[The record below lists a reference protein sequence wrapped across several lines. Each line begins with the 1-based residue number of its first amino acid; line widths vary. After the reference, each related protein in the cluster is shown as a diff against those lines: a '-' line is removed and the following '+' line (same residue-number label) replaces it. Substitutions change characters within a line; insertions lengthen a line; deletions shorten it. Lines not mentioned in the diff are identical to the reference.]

1 MKKTIYYLNKDGR
14 RIIGKEKFIT
24 YEDETVPE
32 SLVDHI
38 ETQEIKTDFQVG
50 DIVEIKDREIR
61 LSCKSDETTSYDAIS
76 EVDLRKG
83 TVKLKKYNRLKFS
96 IDDGSC
102 KSNGYSER
110 IEKVSDPKTIE
121 KVKGQIEKSELI
133 DEISW
138 KLEGWDLLYKMS
150 IEELTEI
157 KKIID
162 KHNEDKEDNI

>member
-1 MKKTIYYLNKDGR
+1 MKKIIYYLNKDGR

-24 YEDETVPE
+24 YEDETIPE

-50 DIVEIKDREIR
+50 DIVEIKDKEIR
-61 LSCKSDETTSYDAIS
+61 LSCKPDETTYDVIS

-83 TVKLKKYNRLKFS
+83 TIRLKGYRLKFS

-102 KSNGYSER
+102 KSNGYYER
-110 IEKVSDPKTIE
+110 IEKVIDPKTIE
-121 KVKGQIEKSELI
+121 KVKSRIEKSELI

-162 KHNEDKEDNI
+162 KHNEDKENNI

>member
-24 YEDETVPE
+24 YEDETIPE

-61 LSCKSDETTSYDAIS
+61 LSCKPDETTYDVIS

-83 TVKLKKYNRLKFS
+83 TIRLKEYNHLKFS

-102 KSNGYSER
+102 KSNGCYER
-110 IEKVSDPKTIE
+110 IEKIIDPKTIE
-121 KVKGQIEKSELI
+121 KSKKPDREK
-133 DEISW
+133 
-138 KLEGWDLLYKMS
+138 
-150 IEELTEI
+150 
-157 KKIID
+157 
-162 KHNEDKEDNI
+162 

>member
-1 MKKTIYYLNKDGR
+1 MKKTIYYLNKEGR

-50 DIVEIKDREIR
+50 DIVEIKNREIS
-61 LSCKSDETTSYDAIS
+61 LSCENIYDVIS
-76 EVDLRKG
+76 EIDLRKG
-83 TVKLKKYNRLKFS
+83 TIRLKEYNHLKFS

-102 KSNGYSER
+102 KSDNYKR

-121 KVKGQIEKSELI
+121 EVKGQIEKRELI

-138 KLEGWDLLYKMS
+138 KLEGWDLLYEMS

-157 KKIID
+157 KKIIE
-162 KHNEDKEDNI
+162 KHVKE

>member
-1 MKKTIYYLNKDGR
+1 MKKTIYYLNKEGR

-50 DIVEIKDREIR
+50 DIVEIKDRDS
-61 LSCKSDETTSYDAIS
+61 SCENIYDVIS
-76 EVDLRKG
+76 EIDLRKG
-83 TVKLKKYNRLKFS
+83 IIRLKEYNHLKFS

-102 KSNGYSER
+102 KSNNYKR

-121 KVKGQIEKSELI
+121 EVKGQIEKSELI

-138 KLEGWDLLYKMS
+138 KLDDWDLLYEMS
-150 IEELTEI
+150 IEELKEI

-162 KHNEDKEDNI
+162 KHVKE

>member
-1 MKKTIYYLNKDGR
+1 MKKTIYYLNKEGR

-50 DIVEIKDREIR
+50 DIVEIKDREIG
-61 LSCKSDETTSYDAIS
+61 LSCKSDETAYDVIS

-83 TVKLKKYNRLKFS
+83 TIRLKRNHLKFS
-96 IDDGSC
+96 IEDGSC
-102 KSNGYSER
+102 KSNGCSER

-138 KLEGWDLLYKMS
+138 KLEGWDLLYEMS

-162 KHNEDKEDNI
+162 KNIKE

>member
-1 MKKTIYYLNKDGR
+1 MKKTIYYLNKEGR

-50 DIVEIKDREIR
+50 DIVEIKD
-61 LSCKSDETTSYDAIS
+61 KSKPDETTYGVIS
-76 EVDLRKG
+76 EIDLRKG
-83 TVKLKKYNRLKFS
+83 TIRLRGNNHLKFS

-102 KSNGYSER
+102 KSNDYER
-110 IEKVSDPKTIE
+110 IEKVSDPKIIE

-138 KLEGWDLLYKMS
+138 KLEGWDLLYEMS
-150 IEELTEI
+150 MEELTEI
-157 KKIID
+157 KKIIE
-162 KHNEDKEDNI
+162 KHV

>member
-50 DIVEIKDREIR
+50 DIVEIKDREIG
-61 LSCKSDETTSYDAIS
+61 LSCKPDETTYDVIS

-83 TVKLKKYNRLKFS
+83 TIRLKGYNHFKFS

-102 KSNGYSER
+102 KSNGYYER

-121 KVKGQIEKSELI
+121 KVKGQIEKSDLI

-162 KHNEDKEDNI
+162 KHDEDKENNI

>member
-1 MKKTIYYLNKDGR
+1 MKKTIYYLNKNGR

-24 YEDETVPE
+24 YEDETIPE

-50 DIVEIKDREIR
+50 DIVEIKDKEIR
-61 LSCKSDETTSYDAIS
+61 LSCKPDETTYDVIS
-76 EVDLRKG
+76 EIDLRKG
-83 TVKLKKYNRLKFS
+83 IVKLKYNHLKFS

-102 KSNGYSER
+102 KSNGYYER

-121 KVKGQIEKSELI
+121 KVKGQIEKSDLI

-138 KLEGWDLLYKMS
+138 KLEGWDLLYNMS

-162 KHNEDKEDNI
+162 KHDEDKEDNI

>member
-1 MKKTIYYLNKDGR
+1 MKKTIYYLNKNGR
-14 RIIGKEKFIT
+14 RIIGEEKFIT
-24 YEDETVPE
+24 YEDETIPE

-50 DIVEIKDREIR
+50 DIVEIKDKEIR
-61 LSCKSDETTSYDAIS
+61 LSCKPDETTYDVIS

-83 TVKLKKYNRLKFS
+83 IVKLKHNHLKFS

-102 KSNGYSER
+102 KSNGYYER

-162 KHNEDKEDNI
+162 KHNEDKENNI